1 MTDRNEIESKAL
13 LLYDV
18 IGSNCWAKNP
28 RARAD
33 IFCEC
38 VKAAAISHQLDEIK
52 NLLNDISTSLHDTNE
67 TIFDS
72 SNAKD

>member
-1 MTDRNEIESKAL
+1 MGERNDIESKAL

-33 IFCEC
+33 VFCEC
-38 VKAAAISHQLDEIK
+38 VKAAAISHQLDEVI
-52 NLLNDISTSLHDTNE
+52 NYLRDISDALHNTDDTLYTATRNE
-67 TIFDS
+67 
-72 SNAKD
+72 